1 MRLFRVMQGVALAAV
16 FVLPMTVVRDVH
28 AQATAKTDSV
38 GERSTPVDDVA
49 EKGKQQRDE
58 NYEFSHS
65 ATVIKLGSWVGLN
78 PDQASTAFTVLNFLV
93 LVGLLGFALV
103 KALPKAF
110 RRRSSSIQKQL
121 VDARSATEEAS
132 ARLGSVEARLA
143 KLDEQI
149 AAMKAQAEADSV
161 RDEQRIKA
169 SVEDEKAKILAAVEA
184 EIQSASTLARR
195 GLQKYAAEL
204 AIEQAS
210 KKLIVTA
217 ETDRLLVE
225 SFAHR
230 LFDEKAGKN

>member
-1 MRLFRVMQGVALAAV
+1 MQGLTLGML
-16 FVLPMTVVRDVH
+16 FLLPLTAGSFAR
-28 AQATAKTDSV
+28 AQAAAKPSV
-38 GERSTPVDDVA
+38 GEQSTPVNDVA
-49 EKGKQQRDE
+49 AKGEQQRDE

-65 ATVIKLGSWVGLN
+65 PTVIKLGSVVGLN

-110 RRRSSSIQKQL
+110 RNRNTTIQKQL

-149 AAMKAQAEADSV
+149 AAMKAQAEADSA

-169 SVEDEKAKILAAVEA
+169 SVEEEKAKIIAAAEA

-230 LFDEKAGKN
+230 LLDEKAGAN